1 MKLDLDFLTRAY
13 FYFDEPVPYVID
25 EQTIYINPVSVR
37 DSEIFEASAPIL
49 TIEKNTL
56 PSAEIISM
64 PYLEFL
70 YKLVFQE
77 ESQVDKLSNILKLS
91 LGITSA
97 KLGFNKQGKAIIY
110 DQESNLIITSKH
122 FDNIRR
128 IIMYQNVPGYD
139 DSYINPDLKKAM
151 EETNAMKNKG
161 VELPNIERRMAIVTA
176 HCGISKKEQ
185 MEMTMRSHMLLFNEV
200 AGEVEFTTIRPIA
213 LFGGKGNEIPHWIY
227 QPKKDKFDGYISE
240 VSKIKGKFGGKIEQ
254 SGSNELGNKYMEMYD
269 NYKNK

>member
-1 MKLDLDFLTRAY
+1 
-13 FYFDEPVPYVID
+13 
-25 EQTIYINPVSVR
+25 
-37 DSEIFEASAPIL
+37 
-49 TIEKNTL
+49 
-56 PSAEIISM
+56 
-64 PYLEFL
+64 
-70 YKLVFQE
+70 
-77 ESQVDKLSNILKLS
+77 
-91 LGITSA
+91 
-97 KLGFNKQGKAIIY
+97 
-110 DQESNLIITSKH
+110 
-122 FDNIRR
+122 
-128 IIMYQNVPGYD
+128 MYQNVPGYD